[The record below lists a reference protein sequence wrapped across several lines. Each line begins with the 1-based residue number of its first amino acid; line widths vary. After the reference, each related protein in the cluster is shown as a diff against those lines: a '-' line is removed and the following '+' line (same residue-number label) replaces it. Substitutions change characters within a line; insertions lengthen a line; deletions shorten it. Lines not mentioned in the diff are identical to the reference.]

1 MSLRCIHLSDIHW
14 RGLTRHDEYKRAF
27 TKFFKKAR
35 ELKPNCI
42 FIGGDI
48 VHSKTQG
55 ISPELIDSLV
65 WWFKG
70 LAEIAPTHIILG
82 NHDGLILNKDRQDA
96 ITPIINSMNNDNL
109 FLYKK
114 SGTYDLNVP
123 GFKLCVLSCFDEENW
138 PKVKPDPSA
147 ISIAAFHGGVMGSV
161 TDIDWTIEADADL
174 EMFDKFDFTF
184 LGDIHKLQYLGKEK
198 RIAYPGSSI
207 QQNYGEDPGKG
218 FLFWEIK
225 SRDEYESTFY
235 EIPHDRPFVT
245 IEWEGDF
252 QETLEKAEEF
262 EEFSRVRV
270 KTKKPISQSEIK
282 HLHSALK
289 EKMSASEIVFKHEY
303 ASAETTSDLEG
314 TTIGKN
320 LRDIKTH
327 QELISK
333 SLEGSNLE
341 NDTKESVNHLLLRY
355 FGQAA
360 RDDTPRNVSWSL
372 QDLSFEN
379 TFTYGKGNRI
389 DFTKMSGITGLFGK
403 NRSGKSSIPGT
414 IMFALFNGT
423 DRGAI
428 KNLHVINMR
437 KGFCFASAKISA
449 NGRHYLVERQAVRK
463 TSRAGVESAT
473 TNLNISEIDV
483 DGNILKDLNG
493 EQRRDTEKVLRKIVG
508 GPEDF
513 LMTSLASQGDMS
525 SFIKMKS
532 TQRRAILAKFLDLN
546 IFEEMYTLAKSDA
559 LELKGKLSSAPDRN
573 WSEIIDEKKEIIS
586 EETEK
591 KLVLEDELLSK
602 RSSLD
607 EIKITLATFSEKD
620 LITPEELLEFKNKV
634 KSTKKDLKESEI
646 SIKEYE
652 DDIEGVSKKLTVIDT
667 IKEQFP
673 IQDITSDL
681 KDQQL
686 LEGQII
692 SIEGKLDK
700 EKTLLKRQENSI
712 KILSEVPCGDQFP
725 SCKFI
730 KDSHQNKKKLEK
742 QKISIDEIK
751 SEMRALKSSLRSLR
765 KRDLESKI
773 TKYNEIL
780 LQESALQ
787 KDAGDKKVL
796 LSNAQNQK
804 DSLEFKY
811 STMKSDLEKMK
822 LRVSNTDEAIRVKKC
837 REAIARLESEVAKI
851 DAERISCAEKIS
863 REMTDIENLSKE
875 KLKYSDLI
883 KNWRAYDF
891 FTTAV
896 SNRGIPMAII
906 SDRLPII
913 NNEIAKI
920 LQGVVGFTVEL
931 DAPEGSNAM
940 DIYINYGD
948 SRRII
953 ECASGMEKLMASL
966 AIRVALINISSLPK
980 TNMLIIDEGFGA
992 LDDMNVEAC
1001 SRLLSSLKKWFKN
1014 ILIISHVDAVKDVA
1028 DNTLEI
1034 SKSGKDSFVTNV

>member
-27 TKFFKKAR
+27 TEFFKQAK

-70 LAEIAPTHIILG
+70 LADIAPTHIILG

-96 ITPIINSMNNDNL
+96 ITPIVNSMNNKNL
-109 FLYKK
+109 FLYKD
-114 SGTYDLNVP
+114 SGVYDMNIK
-123 GFKLCVLSCFDEENW
+123 GFKLCVFSCFDEDKW
-138 PKVKPDPSA
+138 HKVQPEKDY
-147 ISIAAFHGGVMGSV
+147 INIAAFHGGVMGSV

-174 EMFDKFDFTF
+174 DMFDKFEFTF
-184 LGDIHKLQYLGKEK
+184 LGDIHKLQYLGNEK

-218 FLFWEIK
+218 FLFWEIEDK
-225 SRDEYESTFY
+225 DNYKSTFY

-245 IEWEGDF
+245 IEWDGNF
-252 QETLEKAEEF
+252 KNTLKKAENF
-262 EEFSRVRV
+262 INHSRVRV

-289 EKMSASEIVFKHEY
+289 EKMLASEIVFKHEY
-303 ASAETTSDLEG
+303 TSMEATSELEG

-327 QELISK
+327 QELMEK
-333 SLEGSNLE
+333 SLLGVDLAE
-341 NDTKESVNHLLLRY
+341 DTKEEVNHLLSRY

-372 QDLSFEN
+372 QDLKFEN
-379 TFTYGKGNRI
+379 TFTYGKGNHI

-473 TNLNISEIDV
+473 TNLNISEIDIN
-483 DGNILKDLNG
+483 GNVIKDLNG
-493 EQRRDTEKVLRKIVG
+493 EQRRETEKVLRAIVG

-546 IFEEMYTLAKSDA
+546 IFEEMFNLAKADA
-559 LELKGKLSSAPDRN
+559 LELKGKLSGAPDRN
-573 WSEIIDEKKEIIS
+573 WSEIIQEKESIIEEEASRKENIES
-586 EETEK
+586 DLLK
-591 KLVLEDELLSK
+591 KREN
-602 RSSLD
+602 LD
-607 EIKITLATFSEKD
+607 DIKITLATFSEKD
-620 LITPEELLEFKNKV
+620 LITPGELEDFKEKV
-634 KSTKKDLKESEI
+634 KASSNSLKESLALI
-646 SIKEYE
+646 SSHAQ
-652 DDIEGVSKKLTVIDT
+652 DIDSVAKKLSVIDT
-667 IKEQFP
+667 IKDQFP

-681 KDQQL
+681 KEQQL

-712 KILSEVPCGDQFP
+712 KLLNEVPCGDQFP

-730 KDSHQNKKKLEK
+730 KDSHQNKKKIEK
-742 QKISIDEIK
+742 QEVSIAEIK
-751 SEMRALKSSLRSLR
+751 SEMKVLKSTLRSLK

-773 TKYNEIL
+773 SKYNEIL
-780 LQESALQ
+780 LQESSLQ
-787 KDAGDKKVL
+787 KSHGDKKVL

-804 DSLEFKY
+804 SSLEFKV
-811 STMKSDLEKMK
+811 STMKSDLENMK
-822 LRVSNTDEAIRVKKC
+822 LRVSNTDEAIRLKNC
-837 REAIARLESEVAKI
+837 RETIARIEEDIAKI
-851 DAERISCAEKIS
+851 DAERIGCAEKIS
-863 REMTDIENLSKE
+863 RENLDIENLKSE
-875 KLKYSDLI
+875 KLKYADLI

-913 NNEIAKI
+913 NNEISKI

-1014 ILIISHVDAVKDVA
+1014 IMIISHVDAVKDVA

-1034 SKSGKDSFVTNV
+1034 SKSGKDSYVTNV

>member
-1 MSLRCIHLSDIHW
+1 MHLSDIHW
-14 RGLTRHDEYKRAF
+14 RGLTRHDEYRRAF
-27 TKFFKKAR
+27 VEFFEKAKK
-35 ELKPNCI
+35 LKPNCI

-65 WWFKG
+65 WWFNG

-96 ITPIINSMNNDNL
+96 ITPIVNSMNNKNL

-114 SGTYDLNVP
+114 SGTYDLNID
-123 GFKLCVLSCFDEENW
+123 GFKLCVFSCFDEENW
-138 PKVKPDPSA
+138 PNVVPDPKS
-147 ISIAAFHGGVMGSV
+147 INIAAFHGGVMGSV
-161 TDIDWTIEADADL
+161 TDIDWSIEADADL
-174 EMFDKFDFTF
+174 DMFDRFDFTF
-184 LGDIHKLQYLGKEK
+184 LGDIHKLQYLGNEK
-198 RIAYPGSSI
+198 RVAYPGSTI

-218 FLFWEIK
+218 FLFWEIE
-225 SRDEYESTFY
+225 SRNKYKSTFY

-245 IEWEGDF
+245 IEWDGDF
-252 QETLEKAEEF
+252 GETLKNSEKF
-262 EEFSRVRV
+262 SKFSRVRV

-282 HLHSALK
+282 HLYSALK
-289 EKMSASEIVFKHEY
+289 EKMQASEIVFKHEY
-303 ASAETTSDLEG
+303 SSNEVSTDIEG

-320 LRDIKTH
+320 LRDSKTH
-327 QELISK
+327 QELMAK
-333 SLEGSNLE
+333 SLEGSLLGE
-341 NDTKESVNHLLLRY
+341 DTKDAINILLMKY

-360 RDDTPRNVSWSL
+360 RDDAPRNVSWSL

-379 TFTYGKGNRI
+379 TFTYGKGNKI
-389 DFTKMSGITGLFGK
+389 DFSKMSGITGLFGK

-414 IMFALFNGT
+414 IMFTLFNGT
-423 DRGAI
+423 DRGSI

-437 KGFCFASAKISA
+437 KGFCFASAKITA
-449 NGRHYLVERQAVRK
+449 NGRNYLIERQAVRK

-473 TNLNISEIDV
+473 TNLNISEIDQE
-483 DGNILKDLNG
+483 GNIIKDLNG
-493 EQRRDTEKVLRKIVG
+493 EQRRDTEKVLRTIVG

-546 IFEEMYTLAKSDA
+546 IFEEMYALSKSDA
-559 LELKGKLSSAPDRN
+559 LELKGKLSGAPDRN
-573 WSEIIDEKKEIIS
+573 WSDIIQEKNVIIKDESQKKES
-586 EETEK
+586 LEEE
-591 KLVLEDELLSK
+591 LSK
-602 RSSLD
+602 KRQSLD

-620 LITPEELLEFKNKV
+620 LITPEELSGFKRKV
-634 KSTKKDLKESEI
+634 KEAKSEQKSVQEEI
-646 SIKEYE
+646 HHHQVEINS
-652 DDIEGVSKKLTVIDT
+652 VAKKLDVINT

-673 IQDITSDL
+673 IQDITRDL
-681 KDQQL
+681 KDQQQ

-725 SCKFI
+725 GCKFI
-730 KDSHQNKKKLEK
+730 KDSHQNKKKIEK
-742 QKISIDEIK
+742 QETAIDEIK
-751 SEMRALKSSLRSLR
+751 AEMRALRRALRSLK
-765 KRDLESKI
+765 KRELENKI
-773 TKYNEIL
+773 EKYNEIL
-780 LQESALQ
+780 IQESALQ
-787 KDAGDKKVL
+787 KNAGDKKVL
-796 LSNAQNQK
+796 LSNSQNQK
-804 DSLEFKY
+804 ESLDLRLN
-811 STMKSDLEKMK
+811 TMTSDLEKMK
-822 LRVSNTDEAIRVKKC
+822 LRVSNTDEAIRMKKC
-837 REAIARLESEVAKI
+837 REAISKLEDEIIQI

-863 REMTDIENLSKE
+863 REAADIENLKE
-875 KLKYSDLI
+875 EEIKYSDLI

-891 FTTAV
+891 FTSAM

-931 DAPEGSNAM
+931 EAPEGSNAM
-940 DIYINYGD
+940 EIYINYGD

-1001 SRLLSSLKKWFKN
+1001 SRLLTSLKKWFKN

-1028 DNTLEI
+1028 DNILEI
-1034 SKSGKDSFVTNV
+1034 SKSGKDSFITNV